1 MGDLAGKKVFITGAE
16 QGIGRA
22 TAERLIKAG
31 CDIYFHY
38 HSDES
43 GPKAL
48 VALAHS
54 LGQKAAYGYADL
66 IDTDETLRCVSA
78 GAEFLGGIDILINN
92 VGGIVG
98 RKWLGTAATINVV
111 CSVS

>member
-54 LGQKAAYGYADL
+54 LGQKGRLRLRRSHRYRRNAA
-66 IDTDETLRCVSA
+66 LRLGRRRVSRRHRHS
-78 GAEFLGGIDILINN
+78 GQ
-92 VGGIVG
+92 
-98 RKWLGTAATINVV
+98 
-111 CSVS
+111 

>member
-1 MGDLAGKKVFITGAE
+1 MSFPAGSQVRALAKASMSSA
-16 QGIGRA
+16 GIGRA
-22 TAERLIKAG
+22 SAERLIKAG

-54 LGQKAAYGYADL
+54 VTGVENVIVTKLQRYREAAGREAALKA
-66 IDTDETLRCVSA
+66 LRSDR
-78 GAEFLGGIDILINN
+78 GG
-92 VGGIVG
+92 
-98 RKWLGTAATINVV
+98 
-111 CSVS
+111 

>member
-54 LGQKAAYGYADL
+54 LDKRPPTATPISSTPTKRCAASRPAPSF
-66 IDTDETLRCVSA
+66 SA
-78 GAEFLGGIDILINN
+78 ASIF
-92 VGGIVG
+92 
-98 RKWLGTAATINVV
+98 
-111 CSVS
+111 